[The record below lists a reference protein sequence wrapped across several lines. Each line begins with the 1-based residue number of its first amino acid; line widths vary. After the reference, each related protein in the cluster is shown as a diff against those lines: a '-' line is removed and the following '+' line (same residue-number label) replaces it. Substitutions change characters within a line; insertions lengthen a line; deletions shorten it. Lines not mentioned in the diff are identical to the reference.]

1 MRIETIAILG
11 STGSIGKNTL
21 EIVKK
26 TKKFK
31 VVLIAAN
38 KNFLKISE
46 QIKTFNPRVVIVVN
60 TSVYTQIKKK
70 YQKKNIIFL
79 NNFYDIERYIK
90 KIDVTVSAIPG
101 IAGLEPTIKFTKLSK
116 NILLANKEAIIC
128 GWELIKKIAI
138 KYSTKITPIDSEHF
152 SIGLLTKKISNDE
165 VKKIYITASGGPF
178 LKLPIKK
185 FKVIKPKDAIKHP
198 KWKMGKKISVDSATL
213 MNKVL
218 EVTEALKLFPF
229 KLNKYEIVVHPQSL
243 IHAIIKLK
251 NGTSFL
257 LYHLPDMKI
266 PIGNAL
272 LKNFNYSTFLTKKKE
287 KQKNENYNLDFLPVN
302 KKKFP
307 LVKLI
312 TKMNAAKSAPIIINA
327 ANEIFVDEFLNNN
340 IDFNDISTY
349 LNLVLRNKN
358 YIKTS
363 NMPSNSIKN
372 IYRIDNW
379 ARSLALQIIKKKK
392 TNV

>member
-1 MRIETIAILG
+1 MRKETIAILG

-60 TSVYTQIKKK
+60 ASVYTQIKKK
-70 YQKKNIIFL
+70 YQKRNIIFL

-251 NGTSFL
+251 NGTSFF

-307 LVKLI
+307 LVRLI